1 MDKKDA
7 FLGKGWGFPPAFFAN
22 GAEVEMV
29 SDEQDILQSLNILLS
44 TTLGER
50 SLFSSYGSDLNRF
63 MFEEADQGMVNGIQN
78 MVQDAILNNESRIE
92 VTTVDVSVSDSTDG
106 LVMIS
111 IEYLIRTTNTRYNLV
126 YPFYLQEAS
135 I

>member
-7 FLGKGWGFPPAFFAN
+7 FLGKGWGFPPTFFAN

-29 SDEQDILQSLNILLS
+29 SDEKDILQSLNILLS

-63 MFEEADQGMVNGIQN
+63 MFEEADQGMVNGIQS

-92 VTTVDVSVSDSTDG
+92 VTTVDVAVSDSTDG

>member
-63 MFEEADQGMVNGIQN
+63 MFEEADQGMVNGIQS

>member
-44 TTLGER
+44 TALGER
-50 SLFSSYGSDLNRF
+50 SLFSAYGSDLNRF

-92 VTTVDVSVSDSTDG
+92 VTTVDVSVSESTEG

-135 I
+135 L

>member
-1 MDKKDA
+1 MDKKEA
-7 FLGKGWGFPPAFFAN
+7 FLGKGWAFPPAFFAN

-44 TTLGER
+44 TSLGER
-50 SLFSSYGSDLNRF
+50 SLFSAYGSDLNRF
-63 MFEEADQGMVNGIQN
+63 MFEEADQGMVNGIKN
-78 MVQDAILNNESRIE
+78 MVEDAILNNESRIE
-92 VTTVDVSVSDSTDG
+92 VTAVDVSISESTEG
-106 LVMIS
+106 LILIS

>member
-29 SDEQDILQSLNILLS
+29 SDEEDILQSLNILLS
-44 TTLGER
+44 TALGER
-50 SLFSSYGSDLNRF
+50 SLFSAYGSDLNRY
-63 MFEEADQGMVNGIQN
+63 MFEEADQGMINGIQN
-78 MVQDAILNNESRIE
+78 MIEDAILNNESRIE
-92 VTTVDVSVSDSTDG
+92 VTTIDVSISESTDG

>member
-29 SDEQDILQSLNILLS
+29 SDEQDILQSLTILLS

-50 SLFSSYGSDLNRF
+50 SLFSAYGSDLNRF
-63 MFEEADQGMVNGIQN
+63 MFEESDQGMVNGIQR
-78 MVQDAILNNESRIE
+78 MIEDSILNNESRVE
-92 VTTVDVSVSDSTDG
+92 VQNVDVSVSDTTEG
-106 LVMIS
+106 MVMIS
-111 IEYLIRTTNTRYNLV
+111 IDYMIRTTNTRYNLV
-126 YPFYLQEAS
+126 YPFYLNEAS